1 MSHNNAPT
9 IRNFI
14 VQLLVAFITVL
25 GSFVFIPTTV
35 SAISFTKEE
44 TTFTVKNGQVKPTK
58 NTVIDWSGIAG
69 FIVIIVIG
77 SLIFSKSKSSS
88 SNKTNKKQLKTPS
101 SASRPNKTN
110 TPPNQKTSEQMPK
123 TDTQKIS
130 AEVKKV
136 INCIGI
142 SEQVDAEPIKKL
154 LHEKKTKSAIMAIA
168 EHLSLG
174 NLNVSVIRKTTTKR
188 DEKNLNHHTLAE
200 VNVSDVGV
208 FGSTHF
214 KYRPCNITIYP
225 GSEDNPDTFISVIA
239 HEFCHIVLHSV
250 KMPEKNTNDEER
262 LTDLAV
268 IFSGFSDIYKKGK
281 KNRAGDTTIG
291 YLSDDETS
299 LACSLYSFELEE
311 AKAFRE
317 ELQKEYSD
325 IMDKNSDKIRFI
337 NMVAKFLQNKNQ
349 KLNQEDV
356 SKIGVCISAINKQQA
371 LQILNST
378 KEIKKLLQSKR
389 YKSDRSSKDKIKLLR
404 QTLNSVNMPDY
415 EYIVILSKY
424 I

>member
-1 MSHNNAPT
+1 MSRNNT
-9 IRNFI
+9 SNIRDFI
-14 VQLLVAFITVL
+14 IAFIITF
-25 GSFVFIPTTV
+25 GSFSFISTNV

-69 FIVIIVIG
+69 FIVIVVIG
-77 SLIFSKSKSSS
+77 GLIFSKSKSSS
-88 SNKTNKKQLKTPS
+88 SNKTNKKQLENPN
-101 SASRPNKTN
+101 SASRPNKPK
-110 TPPNQKTSEQMPK
+110 TPPSQKPKEQTSK
-123 TDTQKIS
+123 TDAQKIS
-130 AEVKKV
+130 AEVKKI

-154 LHEKKTKSAIMAIA
+154 IHEKKTKSAIMAIA

-174 NLNVSVIRKTTTKR
+174 NLNVSVMRKTTPKK
-188 DEKNLNHHTLAE
+188 DENNTNHHTLAE

-250 KMPEKNTNDEER
+250 KIPEKNTNDEER

-268 IFSGFSDIYKKGK
+268 IFSGFSDIYKNGK
-281 KNRAGDTTIG
+281 RNRAGDTTIG

-337 NMVAKFLQNKNQ
+337 NMVTKFLQNKNQ
-349 KLNQEDV
+349 KLSPEDV
-356 SKIGVCISAINKQQA
+356 SKIGICISAINKQQA
-371 LQILNST
+371 LQILDST
-378 KEIKKLLQSKR
+378 KEIKKSLRSKR
-389 YKSDRSSKDKIKLLR
+389 YKSDKSSKEKIKLLK
-404 QTLNSVNMPDY
+404 QALNSVDMPSY
-415 EYIVILSKY
+415 EYIAILSKY

>member
-1 MSHNNAPT
+1 MSRNDALN

-14 VQLLVAFITVL
+14 VRLLVTTIVIF
-25 GSFVFIPTTV
+25 GSFIFVPTTV

-69 FIVIIVIG
+69 FIVIIAIG
-77 SLIFSKSKSSS
+77 GLIFSKSKSSS
-88 SNKTNKKQLKTPS
+88 SNKTNKKQLENS
-101 SASRPNKTN
+101 NSASRSNK
-110 TPPNQKTSEQMPK
+110 PKSSPSQKPKGQTLK

-130 AEVKKV
+130 AEVKKI

-154 LHEKKTKSAIMAIA
+154 IHEKKTKSAIMAIA

-174 NLNVSVIRKTTTKR
+174 NLNVSVMRKTTPKK
-188 DEKNLNHHTLAE
+188 DENNTNHHTLAE

-250 KMPEKNTNDEER
+250 KIPEKNTNDEER

-268 IFSGFSDIYKKGK
+268 IFSGFSDIYKNGK
-281 KNRAGDTTIG
+281 RNRAGDTTIG

-311 AKAFRE
+311 AKALRE

-349 KLNQEDV
+349 KLDPEDV
-356 SKIGVCISAINKQQA
+356 SKIGICISAINKHQA

-378 KEIKKLLQSKR
+378 KEIKKELQSKR
-389 YKSDRSSKDKIKLLR
+389 YKSDRSSKDRIKLLR